1 VVGGADHLEARRF
14 RPSKAGRQLGTSRR
28 TPQRDPEPEGSMSHD
43 VTVPKGG
50 HPSRV
55 TTPGGLQAPN
65 STGTPTMLP
74 YSVHEPS

>member
-1 VVGGADHLEARRF
+1 
-14 RPSKAGRQLGTSRR
+14 
-28 TPQRDPEPEGSMSHD
+28 MSHD